1 MKNDAK
7 RNVIRIRVVYSGRVQ
22 GVGFRWQVNQVS
34 VGFGVTGFVRNLQD
48 GTVELLVEG
57 NPSEAR
63 GMIEAVEKKLKGFW
77 YSRVTEER
85 AGDPH
90 YEEFSID
97 YI

>member
-1 MKNDAK
+1 MIPK
-7 RNVIRIRVVYSGRVQ
+7 RHTVRIRVVYSGRVQ

-34 VGFGVTGFVRNLQD
+34 EGFAVTGFVRNLED

-57 NPSEAR
+57 DSSEVR
-63 GMIEAVEKKLKGFW
+63 GMIEAVEKKLKDFW
-77 YSRVTEER
+77 NSKVADER

-97 YI
+97 YL